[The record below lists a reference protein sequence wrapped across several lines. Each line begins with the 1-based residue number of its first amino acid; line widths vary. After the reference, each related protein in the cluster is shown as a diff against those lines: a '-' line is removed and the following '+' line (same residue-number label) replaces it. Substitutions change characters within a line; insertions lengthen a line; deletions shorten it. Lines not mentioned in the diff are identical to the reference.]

1 MIRPPI
7 VWGFAAGL
15 SVGSLAIA
23 AVAYFG
29 AAADESLPEC
39 ATPVYVSWSP

>member
-1 MIRPPI
+1 MIRPPT
-7 VWGFAAGL
+7 VWAFSAGL

-29 AAADESLPEC
+29 TAADEALPAC
-39 ATPVYVSWSP
+39 ATPVYVSRST